1 MNVLGMQIGK
11 GWGKR
16 VYKRERRDALLF
28 LKNISK
34 GIDNYCKGI
43 YYKNINIARAII
55 ERSDCY

>member
-28 LKNISK
+28 LKIFQK
-34 GIDNYCKGI
+34 VLTI
-43 YYKNINIARAII
+43 IARAYII
-55 ERSDCY
+55 KT

>member
-11 GWGKR
+11 DWGKR

-34 GIDNYCKGI
+34 GY
-43 YYKNINIARAII
+43 
-55 ERSDCY
+55 